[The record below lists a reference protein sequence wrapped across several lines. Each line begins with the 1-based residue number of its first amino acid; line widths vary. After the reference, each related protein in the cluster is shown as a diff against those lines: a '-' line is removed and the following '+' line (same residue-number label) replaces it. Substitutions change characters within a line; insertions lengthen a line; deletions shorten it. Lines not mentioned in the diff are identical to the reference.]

1 MQTQIRLAEG
11 ASFKDVGLIQDQIKV
26 TGASIQARVTTEDP
40 EAEFRPA
47 TGRIVYFRPG
57 EGIGIRL
64 DGAAGFSGAVISPHY
79 DSLLVKVTSRGQTHQ
94 QACKRLVR
102 ALAEFRVRGV
112 TTNIPF
118 IQNVLSHDSFVNDC
132 VGTSF
137 IDTNKELFDFSAS
150 KNRGGKILAY
160 LAQVAVN
167 GPKTPLATSLV
178 PERVDPKPP
187 AATIGKT
194 GWKHVLTEKGP
205 EGFAK
210 AVRAHKGRCSS
221 ACFPRL

>member
-1 MQTQIRLAEG
+1 MPGFVAFSHGWLCGGAGTVEFLIDQQANKHYFIEVNPRLQVEHTVTEEVTGIDIVQSQIRLAEG
-11 ASFKDVGLIQDQIKV
+11 ASFKDVGLIQDQITV

-79 DSLLVKVTSRGQTHQ
+79 DSLLVKVTARGQNHK

-102 ALAEFRVRGV
+102 ALSEFRVRGV

-137 IDTNKELFDFSAS
+137 IDTNKELFDFSA
-150 KNRGGKILAY
+150 RFPLLAFHI
-160 LAQVAVN
+160 QC
-167 GPKTPLATSLV
+167 
-178 PERVDPKPP
+178 
-187 AATIGKT
+187 
-194 GWKHVLTEKGP
+194 
-205 EGFAK
+205 
-210 AVRAHKGRCSS
+210 RASFS
-221 ACFPRL
+221 